1 MKKII
6 LLFFICFSGFAQL
19 NYVQISTNSTSVYV
33 TTNLNDPINPYNDS
47 TSDAGLN
54 TIFQN
59 HNVTTITDNFHEID
73 NTNAIFAIY
82 SGTNLNGFITDLE
95 NYSSLVT
102 KVSISPEFETFGDV
116 LMYNLVNP
124 YIGVQTGT
132 DSNGIVITND
142 SSLNSILFN
151 HNVTYFQNYYLQCDC
166 NVINLKNDLIN
177 YNSVISSS
185 HYAPLVFLNTPEF
198 SSNLIKIYP
207 IPFQNEIEIDSNNL
221 ITNYKLFSLDGKI
234 ITDVNQFENF
244 KNSLLNLNS
253 GIYIIELTNDSS
265 EVHRQK
271 IIKK

>member
-6 LLFFICFSGFAQL
+6 LIFFGCFSGFAQL

-47 TSDAGLN
+47 TSDVGLN

-73 NTNAIFAIY
+73 NTNAIFSIY
-82 SGTNLNGFITDLE
+82 SGTNLNGLIADLE

-102 KVSISPEFETFGDV
+102 KVSISPEYETFGDV

-124 YIGVQTGT
+124 SIGVQTGT

-142 SSLNSILFN
+142 SGLNAILFN

-207 IPFQNEIEIDSNNL
+207 IPFENEIEIESNNL

-265 EVHRQK
+265 GVHRQK

>member
-47 TSDAGLN
+47 TSDVGLN

-73 NTNAIFAIY
+73 NTNAIFSIY
-82 SGTNLNGFITDLE
+82 SGTNLNGFIADLE

-124 YIGVQTGT
+124 SIGVQTGT

-142 SSLNSILFN
+142 SGLNAILFN

-207 IPFQNEIEIDSNNL
+207 IPFENEIEIESNNL

>member
-6 LLFFICFSGFAQL
+6 LIFFGCFSGFAQL
-19 NYVQISTNSTSVYV
+19 NYVQISTNSNSVYV
-33 TTNLNDPINPYNDS
+33 TTNINDPINPYNDS

-59 HNVTTITDNFHEID
+59 HNVTTITYNFHEID

-82 SGTNLNGFITDLE
+82 SGTNLNGFIADLE

-102 KVSISPEFETFGDV
+102 KVSISPEYETFGDV

-124 YIGVQTGT
+124 TIGIQTGT
-132 DSNGIVITND
+132 DSSGVVITND
-142 SSLNSILFN
+142 SGLNSILLN

-166 NVINLKNDLIN
+166 NIVDLKNDLTN

-185 HYAPLVFLNTPEF
+185 HYASLVFLNTPKF
-198 SSNLIKIYP
+198 SNNLIKIYP
-207 IPFQNEIEIDSNNL
+207 IPFENDIEIESNNL
-221 ITNYKLFSLDGKI
+221 ITNYKLFSIDGKI
-234 ITDVNQFENF
+234 ISDVNQFENF
-244 KNSLLNLNS
+244 KNSLQNLNS